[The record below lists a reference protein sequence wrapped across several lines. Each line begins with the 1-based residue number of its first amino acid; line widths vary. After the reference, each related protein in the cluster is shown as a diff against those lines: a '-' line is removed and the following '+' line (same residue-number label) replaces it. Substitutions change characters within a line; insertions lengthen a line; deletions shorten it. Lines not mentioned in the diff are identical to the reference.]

1 MNADELDSLTER
13 VLGAVFEVTNTL
25 GAGFL
30 EKVYQRALLRELG
43 LRGIRACR
51 RSLVYSHLQGPLC
64 RRVLCGSPRRRRV
77 GGRAE
82 MCRSALQRAHCAVSQ
97 LFACLRPRASGRSV
111 CIVHGFP
118 VSEPLEMPAVAGKY
132 HAVCP

>member
-51 RSLVYSHLQGPLC
+51 RSLVYSHLQGP
-64 RRVLCGSPRRRRV
+64 PRHCHQHFKPI
-77 GGRAE
+77 APY
-82 MCRSALQRAHCAVSQ
+82 LQLLTA
-97 LFACLRPRASGRSV
+97 LRPRISRS
-111 CIVHGFP
+111 
-118 VSEPLEMPAVAGKY
+118 AVLQ
-132 HAVCP
+132 